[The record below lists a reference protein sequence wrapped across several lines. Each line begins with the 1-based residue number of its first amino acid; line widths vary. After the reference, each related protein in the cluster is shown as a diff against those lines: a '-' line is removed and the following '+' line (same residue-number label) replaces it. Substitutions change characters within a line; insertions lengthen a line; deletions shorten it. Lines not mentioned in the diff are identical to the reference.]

1 MYCASES
8 AQLLLLTLPSQ
19 ASVGTLVEAKLTAS
33 FRMASMLPLWE

>member
-19 ASVGTLVEAKLTAS
+19 ASTLVEAKLTAS